1 MRGGVRLRRW
11 HGQLR
16 RRWSAPGDSPTRRIL
31 GYNIGMRFTA
41 SAAEHGATEEAI
53 THVIDHAV
61 VGIRISAERI
71 LFLGPDPTGR
81 VLEVIA
87 AEVDDGLLV
96 FHAMPISAKYRRYLP

>member
-1 MRGGVRLRRW
+1 MGGGALQRTHRHAQV
-11 HGQLR
+11 
-16 RRWSAPGDSPTRRIL
+16 L
-31 GYNIGMRFTA
+31 GYNTGVRFTA
-41 SAAEHGATEEAI
+41 SAAKHGATEEAI

-61 VGIRISAERI
+61 VGIRLSAERI
-71 LFLGPDPTGR
+71 LFLGPDAGGR